1 MGSRTKFDWTAG
13 ISEFYNAQG
22 KFSNWLQSSDWSSP
36 DGTDQQFENLAKIGS
51 SDEIIKN
58 ILLNCSTMTK
68 SMISGLIGEL
78 IYSMWPTVFEI
89 QSHYLHGTLF
99 LRGLHWVPGG

>member
-1 MGSRTKFDWTAG
+1 MGSRTEFDWTAG

-22 KFSNWLQSSDWSSP
+22 KFSNWHQSSDWSSP
-36 DGTDQQFENLAKIGS
+36 DQQFENLAKIGS
-51 SDEIIKN
+51 TDEIIKN

-78 IYSMWPTVFEI
+78 IYSM
-89 QSHYLHGTLF
+89 
-99 LRGLHWVPGG
+99 

>member
-36 DGTDQQFENLAKIGS
+36 DQQFENLAKIGS
-51 SDEIIKN
+51 TDEIIKN

-89 QSHYLHGTLF
+89 QSHY
-99 LRGLHWVPGG
+99 

>member
-1 MGSRTKFDWTAG
+1 MGSRTEFDWTAG

-22 KFSNWLQSSDWSSP
+22 KFSNWFQSSDGGSP
-36 DGTDQQFENLAKIGS
+36 DQQFENLVKIGS
-51 SDEIIKN
+51 TDEIIKN

-78 IYSMWPTVFEI
+78 IYSMWLTVFEI

-99 LRGLHWVPGG
+99 LRGLHWVPSG

>member
-1 MGSRTKFDWTAG
+1 MGSRTEFDWTAG

-22 KFSNWLQSSDWSSP
+22 KFSNWLQSSYWSSP
-36 DGTDQQFENLAKIGS
+36 DQQFENLAKIGS
-51 SDEIIKN
+51 TDEIIKN

-68 SMISGLIGEL
+68 SMISGLIGEF
-78 IYSMWPTVFEI
+78 IYSMWLTVFEI

-99 LRGLHWVPGG
+99 LRGLHWVPSG